1 MAVTIGATGRI
12 KHESPR
18 REASWG
24 HIVQHTVVG
33 VAGAALPIAFPPD
46 GAQEPPVA
54 VVSIIIAAFSPAP
67 EQAAGAD
74 RVMAPP
80 PHIASPKLQIWGA
93 RAACTRSP
101 SGPRLRRG

>member
-1 MAVTIGATGRI
+1 M

-18 REASWG
+18 RQASWG

-54 VVSIIIAAFSPAP
+54 VVPMIIAAFSPAP

-80 PHIASPKLQIWGA
+80 PHIASPKVATSAEHWMPVGGSHAQAAQA
-93 RAACTRSP
+93 RVSTYDA
-101 SGPRLRRG
+101 